1 MPGDFAFT
9 SSGMCNTSSHTAAE
23 LLPFAWLPMQRGGV
37 QLQYDVMCTRGSITC
52 RKFSGRHGA
61 SVQYHTTMTACNE

>member
-37 QLQYDVMCTRGSITC
+37 QLQYDVMCTRGVSRVESFLAGMVPAYSII
-52 RKFSGRHGA
+52 
-61 SVQYHTTMTACNE
+61 QQ